1 MLKIEK
7 FLPKHLEEVIEI
19 SREQFG
25 VHGWQA
31 DLFKEELGKEN
42 HFAFVAL
49 CGAEVVS
56 FVFVMKTYG
65 ERGEDYNILNI
76 ATKKSFENKGIAT
89 KLLTFLEEYAQN
101 EGVFQ
106 LWLEVR
112 QHNENAITFY
122 KNMGFKL
129 DYVRKNYYANGDN
142 ALVMSKSLDCGK
154 TS

>member
-1 MLKIEK
+1 M
-7 FLPKHLEEVIEI
+7 
-19 SREQFG
+19 
-25 VHGWQA
+25 
-31 DLFKEELGKEN
+31 LFK
-42 HFAFVAL
+42 
-49 CGAEVVS
+49 
-56 FVFVMKTYG
+56 
-65 ERGEDYNILNI
+65 
-76 ATKKSFENKGIAT
+76 TKKSFENKGIAT

-142 ALVMSKSLDCGK
+142 ALVMSKSLGCGK
-154 TS
+154 PL

>member
-7 FLPKHLEEVIEI
+7 FLPKHIDEVIEI
-19 SREQFG
+19 SAEQFG

-42 HFAFVAL
+42 HFAFVAV
-49 CGAEVVS
+49 CEKQVVA

-65 ERGEDYNILNI
+65 EKGEDYNILNI
-76 ATKKSFENKGIAT
+76 ATKKGFENRGIAT
-89 KLLTFLEEYAQN
+89 KLLSFLEEYAKKQ
-101 EGVFQ
+101 GIFQ

-112 QHNENAITFY
+112 EHNQNAITFY
-122 KNMGFKL
+122 KNSGFKL

-142 ALVMSKSLDCGK
+142 ALVMSKSI
-154 TS
+154 